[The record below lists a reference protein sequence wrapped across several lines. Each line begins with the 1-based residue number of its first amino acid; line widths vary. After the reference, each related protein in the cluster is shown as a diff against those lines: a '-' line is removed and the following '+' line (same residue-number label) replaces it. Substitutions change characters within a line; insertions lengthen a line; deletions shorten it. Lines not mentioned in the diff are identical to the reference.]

1 LHYDLL
7 STLLLE
13 RRLSAVIAT
22 RALFFSRKEGSHV
35 IAKRGQPRLSE
46 ERTTVLALTAAALT
60 SEPTTPRLLAERGD
74 FYCDWELGK
83 RIISGIT
90 GSIPVAP
97 TIFST
102 HAESGGAR

>member
-46 ERTTVLALTAAALT
+46 ERTTVLALIAAALT
-60 SEPTTPRLLAERGD
+60 SELMTPLLFTERGG
-74 FYCDWELGK
+74 FLL
-83 RIISGIT
+83 
-90 GSIPVAP
+90 
-97 TIFST
+97 
-102 HAESGGAR
+102 